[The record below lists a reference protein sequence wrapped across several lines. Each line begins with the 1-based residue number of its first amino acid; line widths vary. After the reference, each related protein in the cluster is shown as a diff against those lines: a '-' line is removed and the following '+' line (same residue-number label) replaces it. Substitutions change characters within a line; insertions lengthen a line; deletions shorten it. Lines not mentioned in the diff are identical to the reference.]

1 MAWHKKICPL
11 SIFNFSMRILFK
23 KVNSTLDSKHSVAYT
38 VIAAIPPLII
48 LINVILREI
57 QR

>member
-1 MAWHKKICPL
+1 
-11 SIFNFSMRILFK
+11 MRILFK